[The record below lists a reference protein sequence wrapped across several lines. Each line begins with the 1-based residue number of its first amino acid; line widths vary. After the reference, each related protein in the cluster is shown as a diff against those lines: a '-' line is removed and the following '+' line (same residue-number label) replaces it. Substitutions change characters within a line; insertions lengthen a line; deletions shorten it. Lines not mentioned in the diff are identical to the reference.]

1 MTQHSHAAPPTP
13 AWLIL
18 VSRILEILF
27 GVGGL
32 IFLMVM
38 AIRRETIPVPV
49 GTELPIPWVT
59 LGVGIAAVMP
69 WTMGRAFARNFITGA
84 LGRFV
89 PRAGGES

>member
-1 MTQHSHAAPPTP
+1 MTTHSHATPPTP

-38 AIRRETIPVPV
+38 AIRRETIPVPI
-49 GTELPIPWVT
+49 GTALPVPWVT
-59 LGVGIAAVMP
+59 LGVGVVSVLP